1 MIAVQINAYD
11 YMEYIPSSNKSQTDI
26 ELHVFQLQSI
36 KRSSI
41 PTITALEP
49 AISIPVG

>member
-36 KRSSI
+36 KRSI